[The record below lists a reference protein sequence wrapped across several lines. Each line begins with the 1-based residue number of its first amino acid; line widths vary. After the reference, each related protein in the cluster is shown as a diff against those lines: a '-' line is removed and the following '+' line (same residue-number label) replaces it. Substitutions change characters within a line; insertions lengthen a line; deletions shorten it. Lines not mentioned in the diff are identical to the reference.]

1 MAPTL
6 ETTLRHLKW
15 IFDFRKRERES
26 GCVLA
31 RWFLPQQHSH
41 NNGNAHKP
49 KHFGI
54 VTFSSEISKEMVDF
68 FFMGLKFSFQLIFG
82 DKAKWLEFVSKIG
95 FPNSI
100 DLNRNERL
108 MNTTFGLIRNFPNT
122 QIVKNADLNEL
133 SRKWSIS
140 AKQMRRNKKIRVKYV
155 KWIFDLNWHRLAFV
169 LCATFR
175 KKSLKWHNF

>member
-1 MAPTL
+1 MLINRSISAL
-6 ETTLRHLKW
+6 LHFQVRFQKRWW
-15 IFDFRKRERES
+15 I
-26 GCVLA
+26 
-31 RWFLPQQHSH
+31 
-41 NNGNAHKP
+41 
-49 KHFGI
+49 
-54 VTFSSEISKEMVDF
+54 